1 MPEVP
6 TLSLRAVASTLVL
19 LSLAMVSS
27 TLAQSKEVPDRAPG
41 LETLR
46 AGQPLGDALT
56 TLRGLGLDIFYT
68 SHLVR
73 PEMKVAKDVRST
85 TARVMLDE
93 LLAPHDLHATEGPGG
108 RLVIVAGPPE
118 SSDLHGSIRSAANG
132 APVPG
137 VEILSRD
144 GRFSTRSDDQGR
156 FTLPL
161 PPGKHHLEA
170 RLPGFVVGHF
180 EVELL
185 AGERTERD
193 LVLEEAP
200 VSLDAIIV
208 VPSRISLMR
217 EDPVTALDLDRR
229 EIFQLPHFGDDI
241 FRALTLLPGITG
253 EESSAR
259 FNVRGS
265 RADEVLVLLDRIEL
279 FEPYH
284 LKDFGSRISIIP
296 PRTLREVNL
305 ITGGFPA
312 QYGDRMSGVLDM
324 TTQQPEERKTLLGL
338 SLLNS
343 EISSSGVF
351 GEGRGQWLA
360 SGRRSNLDVALDLLD
375 IVEQPKYWGT
385 FLKVDYSPQPAHR
398 LTAQALY
405 SDDSLNFFKV
415 DPGDDR
421 ERFRTRYNNAYAWL
435 THQWIASAKLFAE
448 TTVSKGVVERDRRGE
463 GDELAEGD
471 EGLGFDLDD
480 RRRLDV
486 LGSSRIG
493 ACKRR
498 RRTICASASRAAGS
512 TPSTTIPITV
522 CSTIRSKTSASSPG
536 PVPRCFGSDSK
547 VTNEALI

>member
-1 MPEVP
+1 MPDVP

-19 LSLAMVSS
+19 VSLTMVSS
-27 TLAQSKEVPDRAPG
+27 TLAQSDGVVDRAPRP
-41 LETLR
+41 EALR

-56 TLRGLGLDIFYT
+56 TLRELGLDIFYT

-73 PEMKVAKDVRST
+73 PEMKVAKDVRAT

-93 LLAPHDLHATEGPGG
+93 LLAPHALHAAEGPGG

-118 SSDLHGSIRSAANG
+118 RSEVHGSVRSTTDGAA
-132 APVPG
+132 VPG

-200 VSLDAIIV
+200 IALDAIIV

-217 EDPVTALDLDRR
+217 EDPITALDLDRR

-324 TTQQPEERKTLLGL
+324 STEQPEERKTLLGL
-338 SLLNS
+338 GLLNS
-343 EISSSGVF
+343 EVSSSGTF
-351 GEGRGQWLA
+351 DDDRGQWLA

-375 IVEQPKYWGT
+375 IVEQPK
-385 FLKVDYSPQPAHR
+385 
-398 LTAQALY
+398 
-405 SDDSLNFFKV
+405 
-415 DPGDDR
+415 
-421 ERFRTRYNNAYAWL
+421 
-435 THQWIASAKLFAE
+435 
-448 TTVSKGVVERDRRGE
+448 
-463 GDELAEGD
+463 
-471 EGLGFDLDD
+471 
-480 RRRLDV
+480 
-486 LGSSRIG
+486 
-493 ACKRR
+493 
-498 RRTICASASRAAGS
+498 
-512 TPSTTIPITV
+512 
-522 CSTIRSKTSASSPG
+522 
-536 PVPRCFGSDSK
+536 
-547 VTNEALI
+547 